1 MAKCEICEKTAI
13 HGNKLSI
20 TRSHISKRAPRTWKP
35 NLRTVKAD
43 VDGEIKRIH
52 VCAKCLKNGKVK
64 RIILEVQL
72 SPNDCLSKYY
82 NFRENV
88 IENTKWQVMPV
99 LYVVNNQNLKKKLN
113 DLKIIYDDLKLEKV
127 GDFID

>member
-1 MAKCEICEKTAI
+1 MLNLIVVDFKKEKISIATEICEKTAI

-35 NLRTVKAD
+35 NLRTVKAE

-64 RIILEVQL
+64 RAQ
-72 SPNDCLSKYY
+72 
-82 NFRENV
+82 
-88 IENTKWQVMPV
+88 
-99 LYVVNNQNLKKKLN
+99 
-113 DLKIIYDDLKLEKV
+113 
-127 GDFID
+127 